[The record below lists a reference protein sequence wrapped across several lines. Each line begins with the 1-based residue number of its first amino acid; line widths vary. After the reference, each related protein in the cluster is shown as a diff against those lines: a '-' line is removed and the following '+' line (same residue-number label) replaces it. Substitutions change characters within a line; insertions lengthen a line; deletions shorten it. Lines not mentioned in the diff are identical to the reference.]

1 MTPLL
6 ETFVEQ
12 ASFDAVRNG
21 KSFDAWKR
29 EFAESLATL
38 IVLECATVVDSLIE
52 ENYGVANRWATG
64 DDLIKHFEGE
74 TK

>member
-38 IVLECATVVDSLIE
+38 IVLECATVVDSLTE
-52 ENYGVANRWATG
+52 ESYGVANRWATG
-64 DDLIKHFEGE
+64 ADIQSHFLG
-74 TK
+74 K